1 MSAAGDNEQWSDQPD
16 AKTQRFSMETDVGLN
31 DREFEDDN
39 DEDDSETKNPQN
51 DEVSSF
57 VPMIIVEVEARPTE
71 YDGAASN
78 PGPNEHLNPGP
89 LATKKRDT
97 ADHTSDA
104 ETIAELTRKLASFP
118 SIWAI

>member
-1 MSAAGDNEQWSDQPD
+1 MSAAGDNEQRSDQPD
-16 AKTQRFSMETDVGLN
+16 AKIQRFSMETDHSQHDVGLN

-78 PGPNEHLNPGP
+78 PGPNEPLNPGP
-89 LATKKRDT
+89 LATKKRD
-97 ADHTSDA
+97 
-104 ETIAELTRKLASFP
+104 IIQK
-118 SIWAI
+118 